1 MPDMRE
7 AVVRLASPSETR
19 WPMPQDY
26 DEGWELEQDRRD
38 DEHRER
44 HARRMVVER
53 DDEPWEAPPCPQ

>member
-1 MPDMRE
+1 
-7 AVVRLASPSETR
+7 
-19 WPMPQDY
+19 MPQDY